1 MSPQNIPNDFKEL
14 MEARKEAFS
23 SLSKKKIEAY
33 MEMCGIK
40 PIEDQRIFWKGVHIA
55 RAAMVDIPMELREK
69 SIEWMLDNESLYSF
83 ISKHLSR
90 EEQKEQL
97 MHFYEVRYG
106 NELDT

>member
-40 PIEDQRIFWKGVHIA
+40 LIHDERIFWKGVHMA
-55 RAAMVDIPMELREK
+55 RAAMVDMPMELREK
-69 SIEWMLDNESLYSF
+69 SVDWMIDNSTLFSF
-83 ISKHLSR
+83 ISKDVSR
-90 EEQKEQL
+90 EEQKELL
-97 MHFYEVRYG
+97 MHFYEVRHG
-106 NELDT
+106 NQLDS